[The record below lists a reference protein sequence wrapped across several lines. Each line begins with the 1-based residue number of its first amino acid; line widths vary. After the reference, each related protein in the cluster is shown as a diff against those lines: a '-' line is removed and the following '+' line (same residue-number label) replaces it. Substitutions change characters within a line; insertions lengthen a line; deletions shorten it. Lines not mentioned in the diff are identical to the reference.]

1 MKKTIQSIKSRL
13 LISLSLPLSIG
24 AIVLILIVYFTVQTK
39 VNRHFDNTLLAT
51 AKSMEDSIS
60 IRNGTL
66 MVDLPY
72 FAMDL
77 LSTNNEGL
85 VFYSIVDDNGKVLV
99 GYKSLFKKELI
110 QNKQKHFYNITYS
123 GLNLRAVSF
132 KTSLVDAQKK
142 YYATITIAETMNSR
156 EESINEIL
164 AFLFAIMAI
173 IIIFTIFVS
182 FFAVRNGLGPL
193 YKLKEIVQK
202 RDHKDLDPIHFDAPK
217 EIEDAVNS
225 INILLKRSRDTIK
238 YIEQFN
244 SDVSHQLRTPLAELK
259 VQIEES
265 HESDKWDYVEMNKLV
280 NSMSHITEQLLLFA
294 KTNPTTMDKT
304 HFKKINLNSFC
315 KDYALKVASRV
326 YAKGFEFA
334 FENLDENIEIEAD
347 EVMLRSMLDN
357 IINNAIHYAVDEK
370 GNPIGTISLLLKRH
384 NNTIWLSIKD
394 EGKGIDKKYLNSI
407 FDRFYRVDSKKSGS
421 GLGLNIVKQ
430 IATLHNAKVQA
441 SNDNGLKISIIFHSD
456 KDTE

>member
-13 LISLSLPLSIG
+13 LISLTVPLSIG
-24 AIVLILIVYFTVQTK
+24 AIVLLMIVYFTVQAK
-39 VNRHFDNTLLAT
+39 VNRHFDNTLFAT
-51 AKSMEDSIS
+51 AQSIEDSIR
-60 IRNGTL
+60 IKDGKL

-72 FAMDL
+72 FAIDL
-77 LSTNNEGL
+77 LSSNNDGL
-85 VFYSIVDDNGKVLV
+85 VFYSIVDENDKVLI
-99 GYKSLFKKELI
+99 GYKDLLKKELI
-110 QNKQKHFYNITYS
+110 KNKQKYFYNITYS
-123 GLNLRAVSF
+123 GLSLRAVSF
-132 KTSLVDAQKK
+132 ETFLVNSGKK
-142 YYATITIAETMNSR
+142 YFATITIAETIDGR
-156 EESINEIL
+156 EESINQIL
-164 AFLFAIMAI
+164 ALLFI
-173 IIIFTIFVS
+173 IIAVVILFTLIVS
-182 FFAVRNGLGPL
+182 FFAVKNGLIPL

-202 RDHKDLDPIHFDAPK
+202 RDHRDLEPIKFDAPK

-225 INILLKRSRDTIK
+225 INILLKRSKDTIK

-265 HESDKWDYVEMNKLV
+265 HENNDWDYVEMNRLV
-280 NSMSHITEQLLLFA
+280 NSMSHITEQLLLYA

-315 KDYALKVASRV
+315 RDYSLNVASRV

-334 FENLDENIEIEAD
+334 FECLEEDISIEAD

-357 IINNAIHYAVDEK
+357 IINNAIYYAVDEE
-370 GNPIGTISLLLKRH
+370 GNPIGTISLLLERYNH
-384 NNTIWLSIKD
+384 TIWLSIKD

-421 GLGLNIVKQ
+421 GLGLHIVKQ
-430 IATLHNAKVQA
+430 IATLHNAKVEA
-441 SNDNGLKISIIFHSD
+441 SNENGLKISVIFQSN
-456 KDTE
+456 K